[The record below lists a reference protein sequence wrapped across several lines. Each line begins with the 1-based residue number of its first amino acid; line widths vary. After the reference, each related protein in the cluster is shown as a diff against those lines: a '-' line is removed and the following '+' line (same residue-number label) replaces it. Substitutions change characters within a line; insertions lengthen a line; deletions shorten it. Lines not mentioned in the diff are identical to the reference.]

1 MSKHLTYLVVFALL
15 AWGAACGFCGD
26 SSTPVSYQGRLLVNG
41 QPADGI
47 YDLRMTLFDTAT
59 AGTETRPPL
68 FFDDVIVSNGL
79 FVVEMIFND
88 SDVTSG
94 LRWVEIAIRAS
105 SGSRNDRA
113 PAEYTILSPRQKIT
127 YSAYSLFS
135 RDSNRL
141 NGYQAGSFMPAATD
155 NWVNT
160 TGDAMTGALSIN
172 GSSKNLLT
180 LTTSST
186 QYQTAAI
193 MATASGTGTSLVNYG
208 GHFETMGAHGVAVF
222 GNSLANSGN
231 NCGVYGNT
239 NSPDGYAAYFTGAA
253 GSRNYF
259 EREVGIGYYAPTAPL
274 FVKSQNKWRHDQGNG
289 WGDFTI
295 GLDNEGTATD
305 YGFCVGI
312 ATEGGGAGTVRLWP
326 VKNDRPVIF
335 SNSLAGDVLHVGP
348 ERVGIGRIPETNALE
363 VEGNASK
370 STAGSWLANSDA
382 RIKTNVRPIR
392 HALRMLRRVRLV
404 DFEYT
409 KDYLAKHP
417 SIENRR
423 HMNVIAQ
430 EFKRTFPDYVKET
443 RETLP
448 GGEKILSVDTHP
460 LTIISAAA
468 IQELNRIVEQ
478 KEEEISGQKKRI
490 DALEK
495 RLAAL
500 EKLVRK

>member
-1 MSKHLTYLVVFALL
+1 MVSALL
-15 AWGAACGFCGD
+15 AWGAACGLCGD
-26 SSTPVSYQGRLLVNG
+26 PSTPVSYQGRLLVNG
-41 QPADGI
+41 QPANGI

-68 FFDDVIVSNGL
+68 LFDDVIVSNGL
-79 FVVEMIFND
+79 FMVEMIFNA

-127 YSAYSLFS
+127 YCAYSLFS
-135 RDSNRL
+135 QDSNRL
-141 NGYQAGSFMPAATD
+141 NGYQAGSFMPALTD

-160 TGDAMTGALSIN
+160 TGDSMTGTLSID
-172 GSSKNLLT
+172 GCSLNLLN
-180 LTTSST
+180 LTNTGTAGQTS
-186 QYQTAAI
+186 AVK
-193 MATASGTGTSLVNYG
+193 ATASGTGAELINYG
-208 GHFETMGAHGVAVF
+208 GNFIARGNRGVGVSGIASAMAGDCFGVMGVT
-222 GNSLANSGN
+222 
-231 NCGVYGNT
+231 Y
-239 NSPDGYAAYFTGAA
+239 SPEGYAAYFLGAE

-259 EREVGIGYYAPTAPL
+259 ERNVGIGYNAPTAPL
-274 FVKSQNKWRHDQGNG
+274 FIKSQNKWRHDQDNG

-295 GLDNEGTATD
+295 GLDNDGTATD
-305 YGFCVGI
+305 YGLCAGI

-326 VKNDRPVIF
+326 VKSDRPVIF

-348 ERVGIGRIPETNALE
+348 ERVGIRRIPETNALE

-382 RIKTNVRPIR
+382 RIKTNIRPIR
-392 HALRMLRRVRLV
+392 HALRTLRRVRLV

-443 RETLP
+443 QETLP

-478 KEEEISGQKKRI
+478 KDEEISGQKKRI

-495 RLAAL
+495 RLATL